1 MIKENQKLLNY
12 MNIFTDAAVIVV
24 SLVIAY
30 IIRFEVLEGIPG
42 NLLLPYYLR
51 VSVVMAI
58 VYLLIYSALGLYDSF
73 RNKQFFKE
81 LGLIINA
88 NILGTLIFIAA
99 FYVFKIIDISRLA
112 LTIFFFVNVSL
123 TSVKR
128 FTLRYVLRRYRKK
141 GFNLKHVLLV
151 GSGELAREYI
161 DVINRNR
168 ALGFNIMG
176 YISDKDDLEGYK
188 YYGSFDDIEKVLDDI
203 IFDEVVAA
211 LEIEDFGKLKEIIEK
226 CEKSGTKISM
236 RRFSALSSG
245 ALSKTISQS

>member
-88 NILGTLIFIAA
+88 NLLGTLIFIAA

-128 FTLRYVLRRYRKK
+128 FTLRPHPYP
-141 GFNLKHVLLV
+141 N
-151 GSGELAREYI
+151 A
-161 DVINRNR
+161 
-168 ALGFNIMG
+168 
-176 YISDKDDLEGYK
+176 
-188 YYGSFDDIEKVLDDI
+188 
-203 IFDEVVAA
+203 
-211 LEIEDFGKLKEIIEK
+211 
-226 CEKSGTKISM
+226 
-236 RRFSALSSG
+236 
-245 ALSKTISQS
+245 